1 MVVIVLGVVLGAWAL
16 QQQASLPQALPL
28 ILAWSVLVALYF
40 LATWGAHR
48 HEAWAY
54 QHPQLAHASRRGY
67 WFLIAVLF
75 GFTWASALAAYRLSD
90 ALPSAWEQKN
100 IQLIGVV
107 ASLPEYTE
115 HGQRFLFN
123 VEQVMTPQAHVPK
136 RISLSIYPP
145 YAAQQHATR
154 IAQPQVQVQAQPQ
167 VQVGERWQWI
177 VRLKR
182 PHGVINPHGF
192 DVESWILSEGVRATG
207 AVRLKSDMQRLATS
221 VNHPRYWVE
230 YARAKVA
237 SRIAEVLAEKPYVG
251 VIRALVIG
259 DDSQIA
265 RADWDVYMRT
275 GTNHLM
281 SISGLHITML
291 SGLIF
296 ALTYWLWRRNARLL
310 LRLPARKAAAM
321 AGMITALLY
330 AALAGFS
337 IPTQRT
343 LYMLMT
349 VTVMLW
355 LDRPISMP
363 RMLAIALLVVVVL
376 DPWAVNTAGFWLS
389 FGAVAVIAYAMGGRI
404 GRPHWLFEAVK
415 AQWAVTLGLLP
426 LLVVMFGQFSVISP
440 IANAFAIPVISFLVV
455 PAAIFGSLLPVDISL
470 QLSHAILNATM
481 VGLNWLSAMPLAT
494 WQQAAP
500 SIWTLLLAMFG
511 VVWWLLPRGVPMR
524 WLGAVCM
531 LPLFAPHINGLYAGD
546 LRVTV
551 LDVGQGLSVVVQTAQ
566 HTMLYDAGTR
576 YDAQSDAGMRIVIP
590 FLRAEGVRTLSGM
603 VLSHDDLDHSGGIAS
618 VAGQVPTAWL
628 LSSLSPQASLLHQPP
643 FDTWPQAK
651 KITCY
656 AGQHWQWDQVQFEVL
671 SPAIEQIQNTA
682 LKDND
687 KSCVIKISSPYG
699 AVLLTGDIERSAE
712 LSLLESEV
720 DHLSSD
726 ILIAPHHG
734 SKTSSTAAFIDA
746 VGAQHVVMTNGYLN
760 RFGHPKKV
768 IEQRYLS
775 HDARIYRSDH
785 DGAVQFAF
793 QANQPI
799 TVTPWRKAFPRYWHD
814 RYP

>member
-16 QQQASLPQALPL
+16 QQQASLPHALPL
-28 ILAWSVLVALYF
+28 TLAWCVLLALNV
-40 LATWGAHR
+40 GARWYLRR
-48 HEAWAY
+48 HGLWISKY
-54 QHPQLAHASRRGY
+54 PRLITASKRGY
-67 WFLIAVLF
+67 WFVIAALF
-75 GFTWASALAAYRLSD
+75 GFTWASVLATYRLAD

-100 IQLIGVV
+100 ITLIGVV

-115 HGQRFLFN
+115 HGQRFVFD
-123 VEQVMTPQAHVPK
+123 VEQVLTPQAQVPK

-145 YAAQQHATR
+145 YPSRTATTKSVEST
-154 IAQPQVQVQAQPQ
+154 PQAS
-167 VQVGERWQWI
+167 VGERWQWT

-192 DVESWILSEGVRATG
+192 DFEAWALSERIRATG
-207 AVRLKSDMQRLATS
+207 AVRLKSDMRKLSTR
-221 VNHPRYWVE
+221 VNHPRYWVD

-237 SRIAEVLAEKPYVG
+237 SRITDVLADKPYAG

-259 DDSQIA
+259 DDSQIS
-265 RADWDVYMRT
+265 RADWDIYMRT

-291 SGLIF
+291 SGLVF
-296 ALTYWLWRRNARLL
+296 ALTYWLWRRYTRLL
-310 LRLPARKAAAM
+310 LRLPARKAAAV
-321 AGMITALLY
+321 AGMIAALLY

-355 LDRPISMP
+355 LDRPINMP
-363 RMLAIALLVVVVL
+363 KMLAIALLVVVVM
-376 DPWAVNTAGFWLS
+376 DPWAVNAAGFWLS

-404 GRPHWLFEAVK
+404 GRPHWLMEAVK
-415 AQWAVTLGLLP
+415 VQWVVTLGLLP
-426 LLVVMFGQFSVISP
+426 LLVAMFGQFSLISP

-455 PAAIFGSLLPVDISL
+455 PAAILGSLLPIDLSL
-470 QLSHAILNATM
+470 QLSHAILSVTM
-481 VGLNWLSAMPLAT
+481 AGLNWLSAMPLAT

-511 VVWWLLPRGVPMR
+511 VIWWLLPRGVPMR
-524 WLGAVCM
+524 WLGTVCM
-531 LPLFAPHINGLYAGD
+531 LPLFSPHANGLHAGD

-551 LDVGQGLSVVVQTAQ
+551 LDVGQGLSVFVQTAQ

-590 FLRAEGVRTLSGM
+590 FLRAEGVGKLSG
-603 VLSHDDLDHSGGIAS
+603 VALSHDDLDHSGGVAS
-618 VAGQVPTAWL
+618 VVGQVPTAWL
-628 LSSLSPQASLLHQPP
+628 LSSLSPQASLLQQPP
-643 FDTWPQAK
+643 FDTWPQQK
-651 KITCY
+651 KITCH
-656 AGQHWQWDQVQFEVL
+656 AGQHWQWDQVRFEVL
-671 SPAIEQIQNTA
+671 YPNIEQLQNIT

-687 KSCVIKISSPYG
+687 KSCVIKITSRYG
-699 AVLLTGDIERSAE
+699 AVLLTGDIERGAESA
-712 LSLLESEV
+712 LIESAAER
-720 DHLSSD
+720 LNSD
-726 ILIAPHHG
+726 VLIVPHHG
-734 SKTSSTAAFIDA
+734 SKTSSTPAFIEA

-760 RFGHPKKV
+760 RFGHPKPV
-768 IEQRYLS
+768 IEQRYLN
-775 HDARIYRSDH
+775 HDAHIYRSDH

-793 QANQPI
+793 QANQPM
-799 TVTPWRKAFPRYWHD
+799 TVTPWRKVFPRYWHD